1 MLAKKRRI
9 YLADS
14 QYIFGIGVKV
24 MVKYFVTQL
33 PNGKGFKLS
42 VVGDKKKRK
51 SFFKTDKEYFIEGN
65 TLYSHGL
72 RLFPYSKKRD
82 RHWLAAMHK
91 SKLFE
96 KLSLLSKIAS
106 HLKNANEQKTISIS
120 EIIDEAFRNIA
131 MHDKVVRN
139 SVKKYFE

>member
-9 YLADS
+9 YLADG

-33 PNGKGFKLS
+33 PNDKGFKLS

-82 RHWLAAMHK
+82 RHWLAVMHK

-106 HLKNANEQKTISIS
+106 NLKNANEQKTISIS

>member
-33 PNGKGFKLS
+33 PNDKGFKLS

-82 RHWLAAMHK
+82 KQWLAMFNKA
-91 SKLFE
+91 KLYE
-96 KLSLLSKIAS
+96 KLELLSKIAS
-106 HLKNANEQKTISIS
+106 QLKNASEQKINSIS
-120 EIIDEAFRNIA
+120 GVIDETFRNMA
-131 MHDKVVRN
+131 THDKGIRN

>member
-1 MLAKKRRI
+1 MLEKKRRV
-9 YLADS
+9 YLADG

-33 PNGKGFKLS
+33 PGNKGFKLS

-72 RLFPYSKKRD
+72 RLFPHTKKREK
-82 RHWLAAMHK
+82 HWLAVTHK
-91 SKLFE
+91 AKLFE
-96 KLSLLSKIAS
+96 KLELLSKIAS
-106 HLKNANEQKTISIS
+106 QLKFASEQKTISIS
-120 EIIDEAFRNIA
+120 TIIDEAFKSMS
-131 MHDKVVRN
+131 MHDRGIKN